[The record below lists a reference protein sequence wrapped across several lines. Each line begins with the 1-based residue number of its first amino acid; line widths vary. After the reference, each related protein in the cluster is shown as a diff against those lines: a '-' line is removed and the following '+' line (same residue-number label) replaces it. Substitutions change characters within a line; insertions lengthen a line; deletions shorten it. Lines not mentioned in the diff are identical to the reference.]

1 MVLDRCCKVFPSFW
15 LRSNKLYLDQEEKT
29 NTAQIHASILN
40 DAIHLLDNLAV
51 IVDAALLTYVDV
63 MFDILT
69 LSEK

>member
-1 MVLDRCCKVFPSFW
+1 M
-15 LRSNKLYLDQEEKT
+15 YLDQEEKT
-29 NTAQIHASILN
+29 NTAQTHASLLN
-40 DAIHLLDNLAV
+40 DEIHLLDNLAV